1 MFVKKAKGK
10 TAAILVSVLVAVLA
24 AAVAWA
30 EDATEDVVVLEP
42 EVVTGSRIYTSL
54 EEIPAPAYVIDREEI
69 EKSDATTLNEI
80 LADVPGIYTPSRN
93 ARSQQVD
100 IKVRGLATELLI
112 LVDGA
117 PYHTG
122 TYISPGAATDL
133 RSIPLEEI
141 ERIEI
146 VKGAGSA
153 LYGSMAAAGVINIIT
168 RKIEGSGAS
177 ILGQAGTND
186 WEKGSII
193 GWKTEGDFGIKAWYS
208 KSEEGEAPLSLY
220 STNPPSSPT
229 DGIVDKS
236 LDYDEESAGL
246 KLEKGPLTFNASWG
260 EYDSRWTYWLAANRQ
275 ENTFSRFNLKWE
287 EGSNRFMV
295 YHHEHDRDQ
304 WSSSGKSVYDNKA
317 WGAEFSQRTT
327 WGDSLVSWGTAFR
340 KEDSSYDEGIPVSRD
355 RTNYAPFLEVSRP
368 VGDLLLN
375 LGLRY
380 EIWDQDDADD
390 YDEIMP
396 KLSLLYQTFSGS
408 TWYLSAGRFFAMP
421 SIYQLFGSPM
431 YGIEP
436 NYDLK
441 PEKGYSYELGVK
453 GIDGSNPWNVGVFYM
468 DMDDKILWQATSL
481 YESHYDNVDEY
492 RAWGIE
498 ASRTWA
504 LTELWDF
511 SLGATWMRA
520 EEKAETSSTWTR
532 STVPEWDANATL
544 AYGWGPWTGELTV
557 NYLGNR
563 NEGKVESDVTTV
575 DALLEYR
582 FDNSTLRLSVYNL
595 FDEEYWQTEA
605 WDTYYYG
612 PERQVYLTWEYVF

>member
-10 TAAILVSVLVAVLA
+10 TAAILVLVLVAVSA
-24 AAVAWA
+24 AAAAWA
-30 EDATEDVVVLEP
+30 EEVVLEP

-54 EEIPAPAYVIDREEI
+54 EEIPSATYVIDREQI
-69 EKSDATTLNEI
+69 EKSNATTLNEI

-153 LYGSMAAAGVINIIT
+153 MHGSMAAAGVINIIT

-177 ILGQAGTND
+177 ILGQAGAND
-186 WEKGSII
+186 WRKGSIS
-193 GWKTEGDFGIKAWYS
+193 GWTTEGDFGIRAWYS
-208 KSEEGEAPLSLY
+208 KSEEGEAPLSVY
-220 STNPPSSPT
+220 NPSRRPVSTT
-229 DGIVDKS
+229 DGTIDKS

-246 KLEKGPLTFNASWG
+246 KLQKGPFTFNASWG
-260 EYDSRWTYWLAANRQ
+260 EYESRWTYSQAPNRQ

-287 EGSNRFMV
+287 EGPNNFMV
-295 YHHEHDRDQ
+295 YHHKHERDQ
-304 WSSSGKSVYDNKA
+304 WYSSDKYVYDNKA

-327 WGDSLVSWGTAFR
+327 WGDTLVSWGTAFR
-340 KEDSSYDEGIPVSRD
+340 KEDISYDEGTPVSRD

-368 VGDLLLN
+368 VGDLILN

-390 YDEIMP
+390 YDEIMS
-396 KLSLLYQTFSGS
+396 KVSLLYQTFSGS

-421 SIYQLFGSPM
+421 SVYQLFGSPI
-431 YGIEP
+431 YGIKP

-453 GIDGSNPWNVGVFYM
+453 GKDPSGPWNVGLFYM
-468 DMDDKILWQATSL
+468 TMDDKIRWKATSL
-481 YESHYDNVDEY
+481 YESRYENADDY

-498 ASRTWA
+498 ASKTWS
-504 LTELWDF
+504 LNRLWDL

-520 EEKAETSSTWTR
+520 EEKEAEGSAWTR
-532 STVPEWDANATL
+532 SNVPEWDVNATL
-544 AYGWGPWTGELTV
+544 AYGQGPWAAELTL
-557 NYLGNR
+557 NYFGNR
-563 NEGKVESDVTTV
+563 NEGNVESDVTTV
-575 DALLEYR
+575 DALLEYQ
-582 FDNSTLRLSVYNL
+582 FDDSTLRLSVYNL
-595 FDEEYWQTEA
+595 FDEEYWQTES

-612 PERQVYLTWEYVF
+612 PERRVYLTWEHTF